1 MTSAK
6 NQEMCARAGGNL
18 GGNKIRGEQ
27 ERDQRY
33 LLTCFIFNGTCRST
47 LYTTKKV
54 FAFQIEEV
62 CGWVAEKGVR
72 HALHRIAVFSFNTI
86 KAMEAM

>member
-47 LYTTKKV
+47 LYTTKKFSPFKSKKCV
-54 FAFQIEEV
+54 G
-62 CGWVAEKGVR
+62 GWRRKACAMR
-72 HALHRIAVFSFNTI
+72 CIA
-86 KAMEAM
+86 